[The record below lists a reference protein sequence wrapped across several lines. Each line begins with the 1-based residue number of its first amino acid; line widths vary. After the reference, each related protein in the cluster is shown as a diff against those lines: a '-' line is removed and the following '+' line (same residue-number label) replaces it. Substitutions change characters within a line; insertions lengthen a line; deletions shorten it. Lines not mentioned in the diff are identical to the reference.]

1 MRAGTAHPRHPR
13 VTRVG
18 KNTERPVR
26 GPRTVAGMQVIQST
40 KLANV
45 CYEIRG
51 PVLEEAMRL
60 EAAGHRILK
69 LNTGNPAP
77 FGFECPPEILEDML
91 RNAGSAHGY
100 GDAKGLPAARRA
112 VMQHYQTKGIDLDI
126 EDVYLGNG
134 VSELIQMAMQALLDD
149 GDEVLVPAPDYP
161 LWTAAVALSGGTAVH
176 YRCDEQSDWMPDLTD
191 VERKVTDRTK
201 AIVVIN
207 PNNPTGAV
215 YDDELLRGLT
225 DIARRHNLIVY
236 SDEIYDKILYDGAT
250 HTPTAAIAPDLLT
263 ITFNG
268 LSKAY
273 RVAGYRS
280 GWMAVCGPKAH
291 AASYIEGLTILA
303 NMRLCA
309 NMPAQYTVAAALG
322 GRQSINDLV
331 LPGGRLLEQRDA
343 AYDLLTAIPGVTCV
357 KPKGAL
363 YLFPRLDPKVYKIKD
378 DRQMVLDLLREEKIM
393 VVHGTGFN
401 WPEPDHF
408 RIVTLPTVQD
418 LSDAV
423 RRIGSFLD
431 GYSQY

>member
-1 MRAGTAHPRHPR
+1 
-13 VTRVG
+13 
-18 KNTERPVR
+18 
-26 GPRTVAGMQVIQST
+26 MQVIQST

-91 RNAGSAHGY
+91 RNVGSAHGY

-112 VMQHYQTKGIDLDI
+112 VMQYYQTKGIELDV
-126 EDVYLGNG
+126 EDIYIGNG
-134 VSELIQMAMQALLDD
+134 VSELIQMSMQALLDD

-161 LWTAAVALSGGTAVH
+161 LWTASVSLSGGTAVH
-176 YRCDEQSDWMPDLTD
+176 YRCDEHSDWMPDLAD
-191 VERKVTDRTK
+191 IERKVTDRTK

-215 YDDELLRGLT
+215 YGEEVLRGLT
-225 DIARRHNLIVY
+225 DIARRHGLIVY
-236 SDEIYDKILYDGAT
+236 SDEIYDRILYDGAT
-250 HTPTAAIAPDLLT
+250 HTPTAAVAPDLLT
-263 ITFNG
+263 VTFNG
-268 LSKAY
+268 LSKSY
-273 RVAGYRS
+273 RVAGYRC
-280 GWMAVCGPKAH
+280 GWMAVCGPKTH

-309 NMPAQYTVAAALG
+309 NMPSQYAVATALG

-331 LPGGRLLEQRDA
+331 LPGGRLLEQRDT
-343 AYDLLTAIPGVTCV
+343 AYDLLTSIPGVTCV
-357 KPKGAL
+357 KPRGAL
-363 YLFPRLDPKVYKIKD
+363 YLFPRLDPQVHRIKD
-378 DRQMVLDLLREEKIM
+378 DRQMVLDLLRTEKIM

-408 RIVTLPTVQD
+408 RIVTLPPVQD
-418 LSDAV
+418 LADAV
-423 RRIGSFLD
+423 QRIGKFLE
-431 GYSQY
+431 GYGQH

>member
-1 MRAGTAHPRHPR
+1 
-13 VTRVG
+13 
-18 KNTERPVR
+18 
-26 GPRTVAGMQVIQST
+26 MQVIQST

-60 EAAGHRILK
+60 EAAGHQILK
-69 LNTGNPAP
+69 LNTGNPAL

-91 RNAGSAHGY
+91 RSLHSSHGY

-112 VMQHYQTKGIDLDI
+112 IVQHYETRGVELEI

-161 LWTAAVALSGGTAVH
+161 LWTAAVSLSGGTAVH
-176 YRCDEQSDWMPDLTD
+176 YRCDEQADWMPDLAD
-191 VERKVTDRTK
+191 IERRITDRTK
-201 AIVVIN
+201 ALVVIN

-215 YDDELLRGLT
+215 YDDEMLRGLT
-225 DIARRHNLIVY
+225 DIARRHQLLIC
-236 SDEIYDKILYDGAT
+236 SDEIYSQIVYDEAT

-263 ITFNG
+263 LTFNG
-268 LSKAY
+268 LSKNY

-280 GWMAVCGPKAH
+280 GWMTVSGPKSH
-291 AASYIEGLTILA
+291 ATSYIEGLTILA

-309 NMPAQYTVAAALG
+309 NMPAQHAVAAALG
-322 GRQSINDLV
+322 GRQTVNDLV
-331 LPGGRLLEQRDA
+331 RPGGRLLEQRDV
-343 AYDLLTAIPGVTCV
+343 AYEMLTRIPGVSCV

-363 YLFPRLDPKVYKIKD
+363 YAFPRLDPKVYKIKD
-378 DRQMVLDLLREEKIM
+378 DRQMVLDLLRAEQIM
-393 VVHGTGFN
+393 IVHGTGFN

-408 RIVTLPTVQD
+408 RLVTLPCAKD
-418 LSDAV
+418 LADAV
-423 RRIGSFLD
+423 ARIGDFLT
-431 GYSQY
+431 GYAQP

>member
-1 MRAGTAHPRHPR
+1 M
-13 VTRVG
+13 
-18 KNTERPVR
+18 E
-26 GPRTVAGMQVIQST
+26 VIQST

-91 RNAGSAHGY
+91 RSLKDAHGY
-100 GDAKGLPAARRA
+100 GDAKGLLSARRA
-112 VMQHYQTKGIDLDI
+112 VMQHYQTKGIPLEVEDI
-126 EDVYLGNG
+126 YLGNG
-134 VSELIQMAMQALLDD
+134 VSELIQMSMQALLDN

-161 LWTAAVALSGGTAVH
+161 LWTASVSLAGGTAVH
-176 YRCDEQSDWMPDLTD
+176 YRCDEQADWMPDLAD
-191 VERKVTDRTK
+191 IERKVTDRTK
-201 AIVVIN
+201 AIVIIN

-215 YDDELLRGLT
+215 YDDALVRGLT
-225 DIARRHNLIVY
+225 DIARRHHLVVC
-236 SDEIYDKILYDGAT
+236 SDEIYDKILYDDAT

-263 ITFNG
+263 LTFNG

-280 GWMAVCGPKAH
+280 GWLAVCGPKAH
-291 AASYIEGLTILA
+291 ATSYIEGLTILA

-309 NMPAQYTVAAALG
+309 NMPAQHVIATALG
-322 GRQSINDLV
+322 GHQSINSLV
-331 LPGGRLLEQRDA
+331 LPGGRLRAQRDA
-343 AYDLLTAIPGVTCV
+343 TYEALTAIPGITCV

-363 YLFPRLDPKVYKIKD
+363 YAFPRLDPQMYKIKD
-378 DRQMVLDLLREEKIM
+378 DRQMVLDLLRSEKIM
-393 VVHGTGFN
+393 IVHGTGFN

-408 RIVTLPTVQD
+408 RIVTLPRAED
-418 LSDAV
+418 LVDAV
-423 RRIGSFLD
+423 GRIGRFLD
-431 GYSQY
+431 GYSQP

>member
-1 MRAGTAHPRHPR
+1 MH
-13 VTRVG
+13 
-18 KNTERPVR
+18 
-26 GPRTVAGMQVIQST
+26 VIQST

-91 RNAGSAHGY
+91 RSLRDAHGY
-100 GDAKGLPAARRA
+100 GDAKGLLSARRA
-112 VMQHYQTKGIDLDI
+112 VVQHYQTKDVPLDV

-134 VSELIQMAMQALLDD
+134 VSELIQMSMQALLDD

-161 LWTAAVALSGGTAVH
+161 LWTASVSLAGGTAVH
-176 YRCDEQSDWMPDLTD
+176 YRCDEQSDWMPDLAD

-225 DIARRHNLIVY
+225 DIARRHRLMIC

-250 HTPTAAIAPDLLT
+250 HTPTAAVAPDLLT
-263 ITFNG
+263 LTFNG

-291 AASYIEGLTILA
+291 ASSYIEGLTILA

-309 NMPAQYTVAAALG
+309 NMPVQHAIATALG
-322 GRQSINDLV
+322 GFQSINPLV
-331 LPGGRLLEQRDA
+331 LPGGRLLAQRDA
-343 AYDLLTAIPGVTCV
+343 AYEALTAIPGVTCV
-357 KPKGAL
+357 KPRGAL
-363 YLFPRLDPKVYKIKD
+363 YAFPRLDPDVYKIKD
-378 DRQMVLDLLREEKIM
+378 DRQMVLDLLRAEKIM
-393 VVHGTGFN
+393 IVHGTGFN

-408 RIVTLPTVQD
+408 RIVTLPRAED
-418 LSDAV
+418 LTHAIG
-423 RRIGSFLD
+423 RIGGFLD
-431 GYSQY
+431 GYGQP

>member
-1 MRAGTAHPRHPR
+1 
-13 VTRVG
+13 
-18 KNTERPVR
+18 
-26 GPRTVAGMQVIQST
+26 MQVIQST

-45 CYEIRG
+45 CYDIRG

-91 RNAGSAHGY
+91 RTLGTAHGY
-100 GDAKGLPAARRA
+100 GDSKGILTARRA
-112 VMQHYQTKGIDLDI
+112 VVQHYQTKGVELDV

-134 VSELIQMAMQALLDD
+134 ASELIQMAMQALLDD

-161 LWTAAVALSGGTAVH
+161 LWTASVSLSGGTAVH
-176 YRCDEQSDWMPDLTD
+176 YRCDEQADWYPDLAD
-191 VERKVTDRTK
+191 IESKVTDRTK

-215 YDDELLRGLT
+215 YDEELLRGLT
-225 DIARRHNLIVY
+225 DIARRHGLVVC
-236 SDEIYDKILYDGAT
+236 SDEIYDKILYDDAT
-250 HTPTAAIAPDLLT
+250 HTPTAAVAPDLLT
-263 ITFNG
+263 LTFNG

-280 GWMAVCGPKAH
+280 GWLAVCGPKEH
-291 AASYIEGLTILA
+291 ASSYIEGLTVLA

-309 NMPAQYTVAAALG
+309 NVPAQHAVATALG
-322 GRQSINDLV
+322 GHQSIKDLV

-343 AYDLLTAIPGVTCV
+343 AYELLTQIPGVSCV
-357 KPKGAL
+357 KPRGAL
-363 YLFPRLDPKVYKIKD
+363 YAFPRLDPKVYPVKD
-378 DRQMVLDLLREEKIM
+378 DQQMVLDLLRAERIL
-393 VVHGTGFN
+393 VVQGTGFN

-408 RIVTLPTVQD
+408 RLVTLPRAEE
-418 LSDAV
+418 LKDAV
-423 RRIGSFLD
+423 TRIGNFLD
-431 GYSQY
+431 GYAQH